1 MMDMEKVE
9 TDNIAVVQARALKK
23 YCDDHEG
30 CCGCVFAVCF
40 FVGANSSRYVRI
52 EDEEDD

>member
-1 MMDMEKVE
+1 MAEVLE
-9 TDNIAVVQARALKK
+9 VGAAYIVGVL
-23 YCDDHEG
+23 
-30 CCGCVFAVCF
+30 CGVFAVCF

>member
-1 MMDMEKVE
+1 MAEVLE
-9 TDNIAVVQARALKK
+9 AGAAYIVGVL
-23 YCDDHEG
+23 G
-30 CCGCVFAVCF
+30 GVFAVCF

>member
-1 MMDMEKVE
+1 MAEVLE
-9 TDNIAVVQARALKK
+9 VGAAYLAGVL
-23 YCDDHEG
+23 
-30 CCGCVFAVCF
+30 CGVFVVCF

>member
-1 MMDMEKVE
+1 MMEILEVG
-9 TDNIAVVQARALKK
+9 AAYLAGVL
-23 YCDDHEG
+23 
-30 CCGCVFAVCF
+30 CGVLAGCF

>member
-1 MMDMEKVE
+1 MAEILEVGGAF
-9 TDNIAVVQARALKK
+9 IL
-23 YCDDHEG
+23 G
-30 CCGCVFAVCF
+30 VFGGVLLTSF

>member
-1 MMDMEKVE
+1 MAEVLE
-9 TDNIAVVQARALKK
+9 VGVAYLAGVL
-23 YCDDHEG
+23 
-30 CCGCVFAVCF
+30 CGVFAVCF